1 MGYNLKVSRERW
13 SKSFSE
19 WFDEILW
26 KAELYDYGRYPVKG
40 CGVWLPYGFQLRRR
54 IVELLRD
61 LLDSSGHEEVL
72 FPILIPEDL
81 LSKEA
86 EHIRGFGGEVFWV
99 THGGEEAL
107 DIKLALRPTSE
118 TIISLYENYWL
129 KSYKQLPKKYYQIV
143 SIFRY
148 ETKATKPM
156 IRVREVTTF
165 KEAHTAHESFESA
178 DEQVLEAIKI
188 YMEFYDRLGIPYVV
202 SKRPDW
208 DKFAG
213 ALYTVALDTIMPD
226 GRTLQIGTAHHL
238 GQNFSKPF
246 EIRIQLENENLDFIW
261 QTSYG
266 ISERAVAS
274 VISIHGDDRG
284 LVLPPHI
291 APIQVV
297 VIPILVK
304 GKEDQ
309 ILEYA
314 SKIKLKLEN
323 TGLRVHIDDRRD
335 VGPGAKYYEWE
346 AKGVPVRVEVGSIE
360 LEEKTVILVRRDTL
374 ERMKVKVDSVREEVE
389 RLINEIW
396 KHLKS
401 RAREYMYSRIWR
413 VKDLDE
419 ARERLANNLGIIE
432 IPWCGKCSC
441 GRKLEEYLNLKSLG
455 NPVKGVEE
463 VEVEGEECPIC
474 GDMAKTYMRL
484 SKTY

>member
-1 MGYNLKVSRERW
+1 MKASRDRW
-13 SKSFSE
+13 SNNFSE

-26 KAELYDYGRYPVKG
+26 KAGLYDYGRYPVKG

-54 IVELLRD
+54 IVELLRK
-61 LLDSSGHEEVL
+61 LLDNRGHEEVL

-99 THGGEEAL
+99 THGGDESL
-107 DIKLALRPTSE
+107 DVKLALRPTSE

-129 KSYKQLPKKYYQIV
+129 KSYKQLPKKYYQVV

-165 KEAHTAHESFESA
+165 KEAHTAHESFEDA
-178 DEQVLEAIKI
+178 DRQVLEALSI
-188 YMEFYDRLGIPYVV
+188 YMEFYDLLGVPYLV

-213 ALYTVALDTIMPD
+213 ALYTIALDTIMPD
-226 GRTLQIGTAHHL
+226 GRTMQIGTAHHL

-246 EIRIQLENENLDFIW
+246 EIRVQLENENLDFVW

-274 VISIHGDDRG
+274 VIAVHGDDRG
-284 LVLPPHI
+284 LVLPPHL

-297 VIPILVK
+297 IVPIIVR
-304 GKEDQ
+304 GREAEV
-309 ILEYA
+309 LEYA
-314 SKIKLKLEN
+314 SKIKSRLEAK
-323 TGLRVHIDDRRD
+323 GLRVHLDDRRE

-346 AKGVPVRVEVGSIE
+346 AKGVPVRIEVGS
-360 LEEKTVILVRRDTL
+360 LEVDENTVILVRRDSL
-374 ERMKVKVDSVREEVE
+374 EKRKINIEDLEEEVE
-389 RLINEIW
+389 ELTTKIWENIKKKAKEYMEARIW
-396 KHLKS
+396 K
-401 RAREYMYSRIWR
+401 
-413 VKDLDE
+413 VKDIRE
-419 ARERLANNLGIIE
+419 AKNLVSKKLGIVE
-432 IPWCGKCSC
+432 LPWCGRCSC
-441 GRKLEEYLNLKSLG
+441 GEKMQELLNLKALG
-455 NPVKGVEE
+455 SPVEAIENVELD
-463 VEVEGEECPIC
+463 GEKCPVC
-474 GDMAKTYMRL
+474 NSEAKTVMRLAKTY
-484 SKTY
+484 